1 MKDEVSRKMKNRLKA
16 SMFWILILSSIVLAA
31 CTNSDSDEKED
42 DAVETEST
50 TEDGV
55 VEETEVKEEKVSIEF
70 WHAMSGT
77 GQESLDAIVTGF
89 NSSQDKYEVKA
100 EFQGTYEESLTK
112 LRSVGGTKDAPAI
125 TQVFEVGTK
134 YMIDSGYIE
143 PIQSFIDK
151 NNFKL
156 DELEQ
161 NILNYY
167 KVDGDLYSMPFNSST
182 PVMIYNKDAF
192 KEAGLDPEKAP
203 ETFSEVIDAAAKL
216 KKGEMYGFSMLT
228 YGWFFEQLVAT
239 QGGLYVDE
247 ENGREGD
254 AKESLFNGA
263 EGLNVFN
270 FLDTMNKAGTFGNF
284 GTNWDDI
291 RAAFASGKVAM
302 YMDSSA
308 GVAGTI
314 ENAPFEVG
322 VAYIP
327 HADELERNGVVIG
340 GASLWMSKGIAENEQ
355 EAAWEFMKYLTTPE
369 VQAKWHLDT
378 GYFAINPKAYD
389 EENVKAKWAEYPQF
403 KVTVDQ
409 LQDTVPGIATQGAL
423 ISVFPESRQLIVTAL
438 EDLYQGKDPQQ
449 ALDEAAEGTNRAME
463 IANKTKK

>member
-1 MKDEVSRKMKNRLKA
+1 MLKL
-16 SMFWILILSSIVLAA
+16 SFVWLLILSLAVLAA
-31 CTNSDSDEKED
+31 CTNSDSSTKD
-42 DAVETEST
+42 DETETSKPAT
-50 TEDGV
+50 SEGT
-55 VEETEVKEEKVSIEF
+55 ETEESDEKVSIEF

-77 GQESLDAIVTGF
+77 GQESLDSIVKGF
-89 NSSQDKYEVKA
+89 NDSQDKYEVVA

-112 LRSVGGTKDAPAI
+112 LRGVGGTKDAPAI

-143 PIQSFIDK
+143 PMQKFIDK
-151 NNFKL
+151 DNYDL
-156 DELEQ
+156 SQLEE

-167 KVDGDLYSMPFNSST
+167 KVDGELYSMPFNSST
-182 PVMIYNKDAF
+182 PVMVYNKDAF

-247 ENGREGD
+247 DNGRSGD
-254 AKESLFNGA
+254 ATEALFNGP
-263 EGLNVFN
+263 EGLNVFS

-308 GVAGTI
+308 GVAGAIT
-314 ENAPFEVG
+314 NAPFDVG

-327 HADELERNGVVIG
+327 HADEVKRNGVVIG
-340 GASLWMSKGIAENEQ
+340 GASLWMSKGIAEKEQ
-355 EAAWEFMKYLTTPE
+355 EAAWEFMKYMTTPE

-389 EENVKAKWAEYPQF
+389 EENVKEKWAEFPQY

-409 LQDTVPGIATQGAL
+409 LQDTVPGLATQGAL
-423 ISVFPESRQLIVTAL
+423 ISVFPESRQQIVTAL
-438 EDLYQGKDPQQ
+438 EDLYQGKDPQEV
-449 ALDEAAEGTNRAME
+449 LDKAAEGTNRAME

>member
-1 MKDEVSRKMKNRLKA
+1 MKMLKL
-16 SMFWILILSSIVLAA
+16 SFVWLLILSLAVLAA
-31 CTNSDSDEKED
+31 CTNSDSSTKD
-42 DAVETEST
+42 DETETSKPAT
-50 TEDGV
+50 SEGT
-55 VEETEVKEEKVSIEF
+55 ETEESDEKVSIEF

-77 GQESLDAIVTGF
+77 GQESLDSIVKGF
-89 NSSQDKYEVKA
+89 NDSQDKYEVVA

-112 LRSVGGTKDAPAI
+112 LRGVGGTKDAPAI

-143 PIQSFIDK
+143 PMQKFIDK
-151 NNFKL
+151 DNYDL
-156 DELEQ
+156 SQLEE

-167 KVDGDLYSMPFNSST
+167 KVDGELYSMPFNSST
-182 PVMIYNKDAF
+182 PVMVYNKDAF

-247 ENGREGD
+247 DNGRSGD
-254 AKESLFNGA
+254 ATEALFNGP
-263 EGLNVFN
+263 EGLNVFS

-308 GVAGTI
+308 GVAGAIT
-314 ENAPFEVG
+314 NAPFDVG

-327 HADELERNGVVIG
+327 HADEVKRNGVVIG
-340 GASLWMSKGIAENEQ
+340 GASLWMSKGIAEKDQ

-369 VQAKWHLDT
+369 VQAQWHLDT

-389 EENVKAKWAEYPQF
+389 EENVKEKWAEFPQY

-409 LQDTVPGIATQGAL
+409 LQDTVPGLATQGAL
-423 ISVFPESRQLIVTAL
+423 ISVFPESRQQIVTAL
-438 EDLYQGKDPQQ
+438 EDLYQGKDPQEV
-449 ALDEAAEGTNRAME
+449 LDKAAEGTNRAME

>member
-1 MKDEVSRKMKNRLKA
+1 MKKFGKSPFLWLLIVAMA
-16 SMFWILILSSIVLAA
+16 ILTA
-31 CTNSDSDEKED
+31 CTNSDSNTNSESSTDGEKGATKEP
-42 DAVETEST
+42 AKTE
-50 TEDGV
+50 EG
-55 VEETEVKEEKVSIEF
+55 KVSIEF

-77 GQESLDAIVTGF
+77 GQESIDAIVKGF
-89 NSSQDKYEVKA
+89 NESQDKYEVKA
-100 EFQGTYEESLTK
+100 EYQGTYEESLTK

-143 PIQSFIDK
+143 PMQSFIDK
-151 NNFKL
+151 DNYDL
-156 DELEQ
+156 SQLEE

-167 KVDGDLYSMPFNSST
+167 RVDGDLYSMPFNSST

-192 KEAGLDPEKAP
+192 EKAGLDPEKAP
-203 ETFSEVIDAAAKL
+203 ETFSEVMAAAEKL
-216 KKGEMYGFSMLT
+216 TKDDMKGFSMLT

-239 QGGLYVDE
+239 QGGLYVNE
-247 ENGREGD
+247 NNGRTGD
-254 AKESLFNGA
+254 ATEAVFNGP
-263 EGLNVFN
+263 EGRNVFD
-270 FLDTMNKAGTFGNF
+270 FLDKMNKAGTFGNF

-291 RAAFASGKVAM
+291 RAAFATEKVAM

-308 GVAGTI
+308 GVAGAI
-314 ENAPFEVG
+314 ANAPFEVG

-327 HADELERNGVVIG
+327 HADEVKRNGVVIG
-340 GASLWMSKGIAENEQ
+340 GASLWMSKGIAEEEQ

-409 LQDTVPGIATQGAL
+409 LQDTVPGYATQGAL
-423 ISVFPESRQLIVTAL
+423 ISVFPESRQQIVTAL
-438 EDLYQGKDPQQ
+438 EELYQGKDPQEV
-449 ALDEAAEGTNRAME
+449 LDKAVEGTNRAME

>member
-1 MKDEVSRKMKNRLKA
+1 MKMLKL
-16 SMFWILILSSIVLAA
+16 SFVWLLILSLAVLAA
-31 CTNSDSDEKED
+31 CTNSDSSTKD
-42 DAVETEST
+42 DETETSKPAT
-50 TEDGV
+50 SEGT
-55 VEETEVKEEKVSIEF
+55 ETEESDEKVSIEF

-77 GQESLDAIVTGF
+77 GQESLDSIVKGF
-89 NSSQDKYEVKA
+89 NDSQDKYEVVA

-112 LRSVGGTKDAPAI
+112 LRGVGGTKDAPAI

-143 PIQSFIDK
+143 PMQKFIDK
-151 NNFKL
+151 DNYDL
-156 DELEQ
+156 SQLEE

-167 KVDGDLYSMPFNSST
+167 KVDGELYSMPFNSST
-182 PVMIYNKDAF
+182 PVMVYNKDAF

-247 ENGREGD
+247 DNGRSGD
-254 AKESLFNGA
+254 ATEALFNGP
-263 EGLNVFN
+263 EGLNVFS
-270 FLDTMNKAGTFGNF
+270 FLDTMNKADTFGNF

-308 GVAGTI
+308 GVAGAIT
-314 ENAPFEVG
+314 NAPFDVG

-327 HADELERNGVVIG
+327 HADEVKRNGVVIG
-340 GASLWMSKGIAENEQ
+340 GASLWMSKGIAEEEQ
-355 EAAWEFMKYLTTPE
+355 EAAWEFMKYMTTPE

-389 EENVKAKWAEYPQF
+389 EENVKEKWAEFPQY

-409 LQDTVPGIATQGAL
+409 LQDTVPGLATQGAL
-423 ISVFPESRQLIVTAL
+423 ISVFPESRQQIVTAL
-438 EDLYQGKDPQQ
+438 EDLYQGKDPQEV
-449 ALDEAAEGTNRAME
+449 LDKAAEGTNRAME

>member
-1 MKDEVSRKMKNRLKA
+1 MKNIVKLPL
-16 SMFWILILSSIVLAA
+16 FWMLILSLVVLAA
-31 CTNSDSDEKED
+31 CTNSDTDSETKE
-42 DAVETEST
+42 ASTKAPETA
-50 TEDGV
+50 TE
-55 VEETEVKEEKVSIEF
+55 EEAVKEEGKVAIEF
-70 WHAMSGT
+70 WHAMSGS
-77 GQESLDAIVTGF
+77 GQESLDAIVKGF
-89 NSSQDKYEVKA
+89 NESQDKYEVKA

-143 PIQSFIDK
+143 PMQSFIDK
-151 NNFKL
+151 DNYDL
-156 DELEQ
+156 SQLEE

-167 KVDGDLYSMPFNSST
+167 KVDGKLYSMPFNSST
-182 PVMIYNKDAF
+182 PVMIYNKEAF
-192 KEAGLDPEKAP
+192 KAAGLDPEKAP
-203 ETFSEVIDAAAKL
+203 ETFAEVIDAAAKL
-216 KKGEMYGFSMLT
+216 KTDDMYGFSMLT

-239 QGGLYVDE
+239 QGGLYVNED
-247 ENGREGD
+247 NGRSGD
-254 AKESLFNGA
+254 ATEALFNGA

-270 FLDTMNKAGTFGNF
+270 FLNTMNKAGTFGNF

-291 RAAFASGKVAM
+291 RAAFASEKVAM

-308 GVAGTI
+308 GVAGAINT
-314 ENAPFEVG
+314 APFDVG

-327 HADELERNGVVIG
+327 HADEVQRNGVVIG

-355 EAAWEFMKYLTTPE
+355 QAAWEFMKYLTTPE

-389 EENVKAKWAEYPQF
+389 EENVKAKWAEFPQY

-409 LQDTVPGIATQGAL
+409 LQDTVPGLATQGAL
-423 ISVFPESRQLIVTAL
+423 ISVFPESRQQIVTAL
-438 EDLYQGKDPQQ
+438 EDLYQGKEPQEV
-449 ALDEAAEGTNRAME
+449 LDQAAEGTNRAME

>member
-1 MKDEVSRKMKNRLKA
+1 MKMLKL
-16 SMFWILILSSIVLAA
+16 SFVWLLILSLAVLAA
-31 CTNSDSDEKED
+31 CTNSDSSTKD
-42 DAVETEST
+42 DETETSKPAT
-50 TEDGV
+50 NEGT
-55 VEETEVKEEKVSIEF
+55 ETEESDEKVSIEF

-77 GQESLDAIVTGF
+77 GQESLDSIVKGF
-89 NSSQDKYEVKA
+89 NDSQDKYEVVA

-112 LRSVGGTKDAPAI
+112 LRGVGGTKDAPAI

-143 PIQSFIDK
+143 PMQKFIDK
-151 NNFKL
+151 DNYDL
-156 DELEQ
+156 SQLEE

-167 KVDGDLYSMPFNSST
+167 KVDGELYSMPFNSST
-182 PVMIYNKDAF
+182 PVMVYNKDAF
-192 KEAGLDPEKAP
+192 REAGLDPEKAP

-247 ENGREGD
+247 DNGRSGD
-254 AKESLFNGA
+254 ATEALFNGP
-263 EGLNVFN
+263 EGLNVFS

-308 GVAGTI
+308 GVAGAIT
-314 ENAPFEVG
+314 NAPFDVG

-327 HADELERNGVVIG
+327 HADEVKRNGVVIG
-340 GASLWMSKGIAENEQ
+340 GASLWMSKGIAEKDQ

-369 VQAKWHLDT
+369 VQAQWHLDT

-389 EENVKAKWAEYPQF
+389 EENVKEKWAEFPQY

-409 LQDTVPGIATQGAL
+409 LQDTVPGLATQGAL
-423 ISVFPESRQLIVTAL
+423 ISVFPESRQQIVTAL
-438 EDLYQGKDPQQ
+438 EDLYQGKDPQEV
-449 ALDEAAEGTNRAME
+449 LDKAAEGTNRAME

>member
-1 MKDEVSRKMKNRLKA
+1 MKVKKTFRLGL
-16 SMFWILILSSIVLAA
+16 FFLFVFTLTVLSA
-31 CTNSDSDEKED
+31 CTNSDSSNNSSSSSSNSNGESSSSSENGSGED
-42 DAVETEST
+42 
-50 TEDGV
+50 
-55 VEETEVKEEKVSIEF
+55 KVTIEF
-70 WHAMSGT
+70 WHAMSGS
-77 GQESLDAIVTGF
+77 GQESIDEIVKGF
-89 NSSQDKYEVKA
+89 NESQDKYQVNA
-100 EFQGTYEESLTK
+100 EFQGSYEESLTK
-112 LRSVGGTKDAPAI
+112 LRGVGGTKDAPAI

-143 PIQSFIDK
+143 PMQSFIDK
-151 NNFKL
+151 DNYDL
-156 DELEQ
+156 SQLEE

-167 KVDGDLYSMPFNSST
+167 RVDGKLYSMPFNSST

-203 ETFSEVIDAAAKL
+203 QTFSEVIDAAAKL
-216 KKGEMYGFSMLT
+216 KTDEMYGFSMLT

-239 QGGLYVDE
+239 QGGLYVNED
-247 ENGREGD
+247 NGRSGD
-254 AKESLFNGA
+254 ATEALFNGP
-263 EGLNVFN
+263 EGLNVFR

-291 RAAFASGKVAM
+291 RSAFATGKVAM

-308 GVAGTI
+308 GVAGAI
-314 ENAPFEVG
+314 NNAPFEVG

-327 HADELERNGVVIG
+327 HADEVQRNGVVIG
-340 GASLWMSKGIAENEQ
+340 GASLWMSKGIAEEEQ

-389 EENVKAKWAEYPQF
+389 EEIVKEKWAEYPQY

-409 LQDTVPGIATQGAL
+409 LQDTIPGLATQGAL
-423 ISVFPESRQLIVTAL
+423 ISVFPESRQQIVTAL
-438 EDLYQGKDPQQ
+438 EELYQGKDPQEV
-449 ALDEAAEGTNRAME
+449 LDKAAEGTNRAME
-463 IANKTKK
+463 IANKTKE

>member
-1 MKDEVSRKMKNRLKA
+1 MLT
-16 SMFWILILSSIVLAA
+16 A
-31 CTNSDSDEKED
+31 CTNSDSTKK
-42 DAVETEST
+42 
-50 TEDGV
+50 
-55 VEETEVKEEKVSIEF
+55 EVKPVKDKEKAGGTEEKVSIEF

-77 GQESLDAIVTGF
+77 GQESLDEIVKGF
-89 NSSQDKYEVKA
+89 NESQDDYEVKA

-151 NNFKL
+151 HKY
-156 DELEQ
+156 DSSELEQ

-167 KVDGDLYSMPFNSST
+167 KIDDKLYSMPFNSST
-182 PVMIYNKDAF
+182 PVMLYNKDAF
-192 KEAGLDPEKAP
+192 KEAGLDPDKAP
-203 ETFSEVIDAAAKL
+203 ETFAEVIDAAAKL

-239 QGGLYVDE
+239 QGGLYVNED
-247 ENGREGD
+247 NGRSGD
-254 AKESLFNGA
+254 ATEALFNGT
-263 EGLNVFN
+263 EGQNVFR

-291 RAAFASGKVAM
+291 RAAFSSGKVAM
-302 YMDSSA
+302 YLDSSA
-308 GVAGTI
+308 GVAGAIATT
-314 ENAPFEVG
+314 PFDVG
-322 VAYIP
+322 VAYMP
-327 HADELERNGVVIG
+327 HGDDAERNGVVIG
-340 GASLWMSKGIAENEQ
+340 GASLWMSKGIAEKEQ
-355 EAAWEFMKYLTTPE
+355 EAAWEFMKYLTTPK

-378 GYFAINPKAYD
+378 GYFAINPKAY
-389 EENVKAKWAEYPQF
+389 EEADVKEKWAEYPQY

-409 LQDTVPGIATQGAL
+409 LQDTKANLATQGAL
-423 ISVFPESRQLIVTAL
+423 ISVFPESRQYVVTAL
-438 EDLYQGKDPQQ
+438 EELYQGGNPKE
-449 ALDEAAEGTNRAME
+449 ALDQAVEGTNRAIE

>member
-1 MKDEVSRKMKNRLKA
+1 MKKILK
-16 SMFWILILSSIVLAA
+16 SSFFLILILSLAVLAA
-31 CTNSDSDEKED
+31 CTNSDSSTKD
-42 DAVETEST
+42 DTETDPKPDSGAK
-50 TEDGV
+50 TEAPT
-55 VEETEVKEEKVSIEF
+55 EEGKVSVEF

-77 GQESLDAIVTGF
+77 GQESIDAIVKGF
-89 NSSQDKYEVKA
+89 NESQDKYEVVA

-112 LRSVGGTKDAPAI
+112 LRGVGGTKDAPAI

-143 PIQSFIDK
+143 PMQSFIDK
-151 NNFKL
+151 DNYDL
-156 DELEQ
+156 SQLEE

-167 KVDGDLYSMPFNSST
+167 KVDGELYSMPFNSST

-192 KEAGLDPEKAP
+192 KAAGLDPEKAP
-203 ETFSEVIDAAAKL
+203 ETFAEVIDAAAKL
-216 KKGEMYGFSMLT
+216 KTDDMYGFSMLT

-239 QGGLYVDE
+239 QGGLYVNED
-247 ENGREGD
+247 NGRTGD
-254 AKESLFNGA
+254 ATEALFNGP

-291 RAAFASGKVAM
+291 RAAFASEKVAM

-308 GVAGTI
+308 GVAGAINT
-314 ENAPFEVG
+314 APFDVG

-327 HADELERNGVVIG
+327 HGDEVKRNGVVIG
-340 GASLWMSKGIAENEQ
+340 GASLWMSKGIAEKEQ

-378 GYFAINPKAYD
+378 GYFAINPKAYE
-389 EENVKAKWAEYPQF
+389 EENVKAKWEEFPQY
-403 KVTVDQ
+403 KVTVEQ
-409 LQDTVPGIATQGAL
+409 LQDTVPGLATQGAL
-423 ISVFPESRQLIVTAL
+423 ISVFPESRQQVVTAL
-438 EDLYQGKDPQQ
+438 EDLYQGKDPQEV
-449 ALDEAAEGTNRAME
+449 LDQAAEGTNRAME

>member
-1 MKDEVSRKMKNRLKA
+1 MIKLLK
-16 SMFWILILSSIVLAA
+16 SSIFWLLILSLAVLTA
-31 CTNSDSDEKED
+31 CTNSDND
-42 DAVETEST
+42 TNT
-50 TEDGV
+50 
-55 VEETEVKEEKVSIEF
+55 EETETPEPATSEGTGTEDAKVSIEF

-77 GQESLDAIVTGF
+77 GQESLDSIVKGF
-89 NSSQDKYEVKA
+89 NDSQDKYEVVA

-112 LRSVGGTKDAPAI
+112 LRGVGGTKDAPAI

-143 PIQSFIDK
+143 PMQSFIDK
-151 NNFKL
+151 DNYDL
-156 DELEQ
+156 SQLEE

-167 KVDGDLYSMPFNSST
+167 KVDGELYSMPFNSST
-182 PVMIYNKDAF
+182 PVMVYNKDAF
-192 KEAGLDPEKAP
+192 TEAGLDPEKAP

-216 KKGEMYGFSMLT
+216 QKGEMYGFSMLT

-247 ENGREGD
+247 DNGRSGD
-254 AKESLFNGA
+254 ATEALFNGP

-308 GVAGTI
+308 GVAGAIT
-314 ENAPFEVG
+314 NAPFDVG

-327 HADELERNGVVIG
+327 HADEVERNGVVIG
-340 GASLWMSKGIAENEQ
+340 GASLWMSKGIAEEEQ
-355 EAAWEFMKYLTTPE
+355 QAAWEFMKYLTTPE
-369 VQAKWHLDT
+369 VQAQWHLDT

-389 EENVKAKWAEYPQF
+389 EENVKEKWAEFPQY

-409 LQDTVPGIATQGAL
+409 LQDTVPGLATQGAL
-423 ISVFPESRQLIVTAL
+423 ISVFPESRQQIVTAL
-438 EDLYQGKDPQQ
+438 EDLYQGKDPQEV
-449 ALDEAAEGTNRAME
+449 LDKAAEGTNRAME

>member
-1 MKDEVSRKMKNRLKA
+1 MLKL
-16 SMFWILILSSIVLAA
+16 SFVWLLILSLAVLAA
-31 CTNSDSDEKED
+31 CTNSDSSTKD
-42 DAVETEST
+42 DETETSKPAT
-50 TEDGV
+50 SEGT
-55 VEETEVKEEKVSIEF
+55 ETEESDEKVSIEF

-77 GQESLDAIVTGF
+77 GQESLDSIVKGF
-89 NSSQDKYEVKA
+89 NDSQDKYEVVA

-112 LRSVGGTKDAPAI
+112 LRGVGGTKDAPAI

-143 PIQSFIDK
+143 PMQKFIDK
-151 NNFKL
+151 DNYDL
-156 DELEQ
+156 SQLEE

-167 KVDGDLYSMPFNSST
+167 KVDGELYSMPFNSST
-182 PVMIYNKDAF
+182 PVMVYNKDAF

-247 ENGREGD
+247 DNGRSGD
-254 AKESLFNGA
+254 ATEALFNGP
-263 EGLNVFN
+263 EGLNVFS
-270 FLDTMNKAGTFGNF
+270 FLDTMNKADTFGNF

-308 GVAGTI
+308 GVAGAIT
-314 ENAPFEVG
+314 NAPFDVG

-327 HADELERNGVVIG
+327 HADEVKRNGVVIG
-340 GASLWMSKGIAENEQ
+340 GASLWMSKGIAEEEQ
-355 EAAWEFMKYLTTPE
+355 EAAWEFMKYMTTPE

-389 EENVKAKWAEYPQF
+389 EENVKEKWAEFPQY

-409 LQDTVPGIATQGAL
+409 LQDTVPGLATQGAL
-423 ISVFPESRQLIVTAL
+423 ISVFPESRQQIVTAL
-438 EDLYQGKDPQQ
+438 EDLYQGKDPQEV
-449 ALDEAAEGTNRAME
+449 LDKAAEGTNRAME